1 MSRMVIKS
9 IANEVQKSKY
19 FSVLADETKDIS
31 KTEQLSV
38 MVRYYYNNTVNERF
52 LGYASCSEL
61 NSKASF
67 EFIKKTLAACGINI
81 QNCIAQTYDGASV
94 MSGHQNGVQ
103 AIFQTEVPKALY
115 THCYNHRLNLVI
127 VDVCKNIPEIEQFI
141 TLLQQLYNFVSRS
154 TVHMVFL
161 DLQKKMFP
169 KTKTIELKKL
179 CETRWICQI
188 AACVAVRETF
198 SVTLLLLNK
207 ISVESKSDRSMEA
220 KSILVHINFEFI
232 FCLHLFCDTFSQIKI
247 VSDYLQFPNSDI
259 GTSCIMVES
268 LIDYLKEF
276 RTVDRLFNVLLEK
289 VVLFTE
295 INNILLPEENLMC
308 RRTHRKLPVR
318 FASYITELPTS
329 ENSTVMCKNDVKI
342 IIFNPVIDGM
352 INELQRR
359 FSDNNP
365 ILSGISSLNPQNKSF
380 LDFQILLPF
389 AKHYDVDIESLES
402 ELKLIPKLIKRHQIE
417 KKTKINTILDFI
429 QLLECYKLAFSE
441 LYLLCTI
448 AIIIPPSS
456 AGVERTFSSLRQ
468 IKTYL
473 RNKMINSRPT
483 DIAILSI
490 EKNISKNLDMGK
502 VVDKFSAAHHNRKIM
517 LI

>member
-1 MSRMVIKS
+1 M
-9 IANEVQKSKY
+9 
-19 FSVLADETKDIS
+19 
-31 KTEQLSV
+31 
-38 MVRYYYNNTVNERF
+38 
-52 LGYASCSEL
+52 
-61 NSKASF
+61 
-67 EFIKKTLAACGINI
+67 
-81 QNCIAQTYDGASV
+81 
-94 MSGHQNGVQ
+94 
-103 AIFQTEVPKALY
+103 
-115 THCYNHRLNLVI
+115 
-127 VDVCKNIPEIEQFI
+127 
-141 TLLQQLYNFVSRS
+141 
-154 TVHMVFL
+154 
-161 DLQKKMFP
+161 
-169 KTKTIELKKL
+169 
-179 CETRWICQI
+179 
-188 AACVAVRETF
+188 
-198 SVTLLLLNK
+198 
-207 ISVESKSDRSMEA
+207 ESKSDRSMEA
-220 KSILVHINFEFI
+220 KSILEHINFEFI

-289 VVLFTE
+289 VVLFAE
-295 INNILLPEENLMC
+295 NNNILLPEENLMC

-318 FASYITELPTS
+318 FSSYITELPTS
-329 ENSTVMCKNDVKI
+329 KNRTVMCKNDVKI
-342 IIFNPVIDGM
+342 IIFNPVIDRM

-429 QLLECYKLAFSE
+429 HLLECYKLAFSE

-473 RNKMINSRPT
+473 RNKMINSRLT
-483 DIAILSI
+483 DIAVLSI
-490 EKNISKNLDMGK
+490 EKNISKNLDMEK